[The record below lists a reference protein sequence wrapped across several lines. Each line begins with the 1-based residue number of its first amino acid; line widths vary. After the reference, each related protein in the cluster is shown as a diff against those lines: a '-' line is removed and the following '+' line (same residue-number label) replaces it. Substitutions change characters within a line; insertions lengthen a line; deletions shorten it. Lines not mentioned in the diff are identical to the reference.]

1 MEFNLFINRTK
12 YFWVTLRFVIAI
24 FFLFIAL
31 YSLYY
36 FPIAVNY
43 FIFMISIIIT
53 ATLIYISRKEA
64 QNKIPFFP
72 LKIFVGIIS
81 ILFGIIISYYGF
93 KALTHV
99 ALISSIFIVMS
110 LLLIL
115 YGIFEIKT
123 AKVKP

>member
-12 YFWVTLRFVIAI
+12 YFWGTLRFVIAM

-31 YSLYY
+31 YSFYY
-36 FPIAVNY
+36 FPFAVNY
-43 FIFMISIIIT
+43 FIGIVSLIIT

-64 QNKIPFFP
+64 QNKIPFLP

-81 ILFGIIISYYGF
+81 ILFGIIICYYGL
-93 KALTHV
+93 KALNHV
-99 ALISSIFIVMS
+99 ILIGLISVLLSV
-110 LLLIL
+110 LLIL

-123 AKVKP
+123 AK